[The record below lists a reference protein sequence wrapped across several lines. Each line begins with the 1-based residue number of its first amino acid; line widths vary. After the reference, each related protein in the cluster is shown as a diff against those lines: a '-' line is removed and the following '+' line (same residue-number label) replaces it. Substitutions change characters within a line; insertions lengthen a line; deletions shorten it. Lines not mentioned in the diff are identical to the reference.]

1 METIFC
7 GGFMMKK
14 LRNSMVKILT
24 LAVLIVSLVPAW
36 AESTN
41 VNTVSFPDVPKNAWY
56 FEDLQYILND
66 SRQIFSGY
74 PDGTFKPNDTLT
86 ADMYIKL
93 IVTVMGHKVENGKE
107 YWASTYIQKAIEE
120 GYVDPSSDSWL
131 MRKMPDDQYYGY
143 KQPIRRVDMAQIT
156 GRALD
161 KIADESEYRD
171 PLAVC
176 ELIKDYN
183 GIYPGYKTNI
193 VKCYDL
199 GILTGF
205 PDGEFKPNNILT
217 RAEAIAVI
225 RRLIDRSAR
234 KRAELP
240 VFPNPSPTPIPVA
253 ELNRPEKKDLGNGV
267 VEVEG
272 VKFDPETDI
281 VNKSTKAM
289 GILKAEEFVGVFLEY
304 LKFYEHNG
312 KARVRGYIPEL
323 PEGYEWAIAIHCNYH
338 DADERGCW
346 GQSLFTRGSWSPEQT
361 LPEPG
366 KTFDMSLYTNKENI
380 KSIYMNFEVITTYGA
395 SGGNFYI
402 SLNLKKYSRYD
413 EVGGHSLVEV
423 FDPRG
428 FVEW

>member
-14 LRNSMVKILT
+14 LRNSMVKILI
-24 LAVLIVSLVPAW
+24 LVVVLTSIIPAW

-41 VNTVSFPDVPKNAWY
+41 VNTVNFPDVPKNAWY

-86 ADMYIKL
+86 VDMYIKL

-120 GYVDPSSDSWL
+120 GYIIPSVDTILVQGRIEDKYYYY
-131 MRKMPDDQYYGY
+131 KMP
-143 KQPIRRVDMAQIT
+143 ITHEDMAQFT

-161 KIADESEYRD
+161 KIVEDSEYRD

-176 ELIKDYN
+176 ELIKDYRS
-183 GIYPGYKTNI
+183 IPVTCKTNV

-253 ELNRPEKKDLGNGV
+253 ELNRPEKKDLENGV

-323 PEGYEWAIAIHCNYH
+323 PEGYEWDLAIRINLKGP
-338 DADERGCW
+338 DDRGLS
-346 GQSLFTRGSWSPEQT
+346 GNNLYTKNGIRPEQI
-361 LPEPG
+361 LPKPSN
-366 KTFDMSLYTNKENI
+366 TFDRPLYTNKENI
-380 KSIYMNFEVITTYGA
+380 AALVLICEVSYKEKA
-395 SGGNFYI
+395 NSGRIWI
-402 SLNLKKYSRYD
+402 SFTENRYSRYD
-413 EVGGHSLVEV
+413 AIGGHSLVTE
-423 FDPRG
+423 FDQRG

>member
-1 METIFC
+1 
-7 GGFMMKK
+7 MKK

-41 VNTVSFPDVPKNAWY
+41 VNTVNFPDVPKNAWY

-161 KIADESEYRD
+161 KISDESEYRD

-217 RAEAIAVI
+217 RAEAVAVI

-281 VNKSTKAM
+281 VNKSTNAM

-323 PEGYEWAIAIHCNYH
+323 PEGYEWDIAINTTIIEP
-338 DADERGCW
+338 DDRGL
-346 GQSLFTRGSWSPEQT
+346 GGIGLYTEKGLSPEQT

-380 KSIYMNFEVITTYGA
+380 KSLYLVIEIKTPYGI
-395 SGGNFYI
+395 SGGSFFI
-402 SLNLKKYSRYD
+402 SFTLNEYSRYD
-413 EVGGHSLVEV
+413 SHGGHDKEYE
-423 FDPRG
+423 FDSRG

>member
-14 LRNSMVKILT
+14 LRNSVVKILT

-41 VNTVSFPDVPKNAWY
+41 VNTVNFPDVPKNAWY
-56 FEDLQYILND
+56 FEDLQYILSD
-66 SRQIFSGY
+66 TRKIFSGY

-120 GYVDPSSDSWL
+120 GYIIPSVDTILVQGRIEDKYYYY
-131 MRKMPDDQYYGY
+131 KMP
-143 KQPIRRVDMAQIT
+143 ITREDMAQIT

-161 KIADESEYRD
+161 KIVEDSEYRD

-176 ELIKDYN
+176 ELIKDYRS
-183 GIYPGYKTNI
+183 IPVTYKTNV

-217 RAEAIAVI
+217 RAEAVAVI

-267 VEVEG
+267 VVVEG

-281 VNKSTKAM
+281 VNKSTNAM

-323 PEGYEWAIAIHCNYH
+323 PEGYEWDIAINTTIIEP
-338 DADERGCW
+338 DDRGL
-346 GQSLFTRGSWSPEQT
+346 GGIGLYTEKGLSPEQT

>member
-41 VNTVSFPDVPKNAWY
+41 VNTVNFPDVPKNAWY

-86 ADMYIKL
+86 VDMYIKL

-120 GYVDPSSDSWL
+120 GYIIPSVDTILVQGRIEDKYYYY
-131 MRKMPDDQYYGY
+131 KMP
-143 KQPIRRVDMAQIT
+143 ITREDMAQIT

-161 KIADESEYRD
+161 KIVEDSEYRD

-176 ELIKDYN
+176 ELIKDYRS
-183 GIYPGYKTNI
+183 IPVTYKTNV

-217 RAEAIAVI
+217 RAEAVAVI

-234 KRAELP
+234 KRTELP

-267 VEVEG
+267 VVVEG

-281 VNKSTKAM
+281 VNKSTNAM

-323 PEGYEWAIAIHCNYH
+323 PEGYEWDIAINTTIIEP
-338 DADERGCW
+338 DDRGL
-346 GQSLFTRGSWSPEQT
+346 GGIGLYTEKGLSPEQT

-380 KSIYMNFEVITTYGA
+380 KSIYINFEVITTYGA

-402 SLNLKKYSRYD
+402 SLTLDVYSRYD
-413 EVGGHSLVEV
+413 YHGGHSKEYE
-423 FDPRG
+423 FDSRG

>member
-14 LRNSMVKILT
+14 LRNSMVKILI
-24 LAVLIVSLVPAW
+24 LVVVLTSIIPAW

-41 VNTVSFPDVPKNAWY
+41 VNTVNFPDVPKTAWY

-66 SRQIFSGY
+66 TRKIFSGY

-120 GYVDPSSDSWL
+120 GYIIPSVDTILVQGRIEDKYYYY
-131 MRKMPDDQYYGY
+131 KMP
-143 KQPIRRVDMAQIT
+143 ITREDMAQIT

-161 KIADESEYRD
+161 KIVEDSEYRD

-176 ELIKDYN
+176 ELIKDYRS
-183 GIYPGYKTNI
+183 IPVTYKTNV

-234 KRAELP
+234 KRTELP

-267 VEVEG
+267 VVVEG

-281 VNKSTKAM
+281 VNKSTNAM

-312 KARVRGYIPEL
+312 KACQR
-323 PEGYEWAIAIHCNYH
+323 
-338 DADERGCW
+338 
-346 GQSLFTRGSWSPEQT
+346 
-361 LPEPG
+361 
-366 KTFDMSLYTNKENI
+366 
-380 KSIYMNFEVITTYGA
+380 IY
-395 SGGNFYI
+395 
-402 SLNLKKYSRYD
+402 
-413 EVGGHSLVEV
+413 
-423 FDPRG
+423 P
-428 FVEW
+428 

>member
-14 LRNSMVKILT
+14 LRNSVVKILI
-24 LAVLIVSLVPAW
+24 LVVVLTSIIPAW
-36 AESTN
+36 AENTV
-41 VNTVSFPDVPKNAWY
+41 VNTVNFPDVPKNAWY
-56 FEDLQYILND
+56 FEDLQYILSD
-66 SRQIFSGY
+66 TRKIFSGY

-120 GYVDPSSDSWL
+120 GYIIPSVDTILVQGRIED
-131 MRKMPDDQYYGY
+131 KYYYY
-143 KQPIRRVDMAQIT
+143 KLPITREDMAQIT

-161 KIADESEYRD
+161 KIVEDSEYRD

-176 ELIKDYN
+176 ELIKDYRS
-183 GIYPGYKTNI
+183 IPVTYKTNV

-217 RAEAIAVI
+217 RAEAVAVI
-225 RRLIDRSAR
+225 RRLIDKSAR

-281 VNKSTKAM
+281 VNKSTNAM

-304 LKFYEHNG
+304 LTFYEHDG

-323 PEGYEWAIAIHCNYH
+323 PEGYEWSIAIHCIYH
-338 DADERGCW
+338 NADERGYW
-346 GQSLFTRGSWSPEQT
+346 TQGLFTRDGLSPDQT
-361 LPEPG
+361 LPKPG
-366 KTFDMSLYTNKENI
+366 NTFDMSLYTNKENI
-380 KSIYMNFEVITTYGA
+380 KSLYLNFEVKTPYGA
-395 SGGNFYI
+395 RGGNFYI